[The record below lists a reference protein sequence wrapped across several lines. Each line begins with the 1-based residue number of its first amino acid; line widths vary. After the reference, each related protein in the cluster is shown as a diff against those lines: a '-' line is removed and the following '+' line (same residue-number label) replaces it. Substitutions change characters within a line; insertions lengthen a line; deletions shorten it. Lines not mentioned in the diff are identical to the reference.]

1 MWWLSDVQTT
11 NRLFWIQ
18 SRKHFYP
25 APLSFFK
32 NNIIQK
38 WTLVSLKLLIWC
50 LSSISG
56 QNKLIL
62 LLWFAIR
69 NFQHNDQ
76 DDDSGE
82 WWHYLQVLLKYTEY
96 NEPHESLTNKNIIDV
111 SNIPSIIGMRIG
123 WKGQHRLATIKSGS
137 VKEIW
142 KNINWNQPIG
152 FMLAFTKC
160 TKLTLKR
167 GNCKKVKNEKKMM
180 GSEVM
185 WGLWEHNRSK

>member
-1 MWWLSDVQTT
+1 MWWLTDVQTT

-18 SRKHFYP
+18 SRKHFFP

-32 NNIIQK
+32 NNEIQK

-76 DDDSGE
+76 DDDSGG

-111 SNIPSIIGMRIG
+111 SPSLSFVVISEKMYQGS
-123 WKGQHRLATIKSGS
+123 QFKSQKS
-137 VKEIW
+137 HFCPKSQVTMTESRKKAFRKKENKKRFIW
-142 KNINWNQPIG
+142 
-152 FMLAFTKC
+152 
-160 TKLTLKR
+160 
-167 GNCKKVKNEKKMM
+167 
-180 GSEVM
+180 
-185 WGLWEHNRSK
+185 